1 MGREATLHKH
11 ITLAVIKELKPGAY
25 TVFDKTERNLAIRV
39 NPSGVMTWQ
48 VRLKTSDDHWY
59 WWKLGSLKGLV
70 PEKARTQAHLAKA
83 EADAGKD
90 LREVKRRRKRDAAR
104 QITLRT
110 FITDTYSPWVK
121 AHQKRGDAT
130 VATLET
136 RCADLLETPLPD
148 LSAFA
153 VEKWRSAYLKRGKAP
168 ATVNRVLD
176 DLRACLSKAVAWGYL
191 SDHPLRTVRRA
202 TLDTRGRVRFLSP
215 AEETRL
221 RQALIAR
228 ELKLQAGRA
237 AFNAWRA
244 ARGYNTLP
252 DYATYAD
259 HLQPLVLTALLTGAR
274 RGELFDLVWGAVDL
288 DLGRVTFVGTTTK
301 SGLSRHVP
309 LCTEAQTVLQTWH
322 DQQPAKRQE
331 PEALVFPS
339 PQGGERLDNI
349 STAWGGLVKVAKL
362 TGFRFH
368 DLRHSFASKL
378 VQAGVDLFV
387 VQKLLGHASPIMTQ
401 RYSHLA
407 DEHLTAAVA
416 KLG

>member
-1 MGREATLHKH
+1 MHKN
-11 ITLAVIKELKPGAY
+11 ITLAVIKALEPGAY

-48 VRLKTSDDHWY
+48 VRLKTKDDEWY
-59 WWKLGSLKGLV
+59 WWKLGAVKGLA
-70 PEKARTQAHLAKA
+70 PEAARVQAHLAKA
-83 EADAGKD
+83 EADTGVD
-90 LREVKRRRKRDAAR
+90 LREAKRRRKQTAAR
-104 QITLRT
+104 QITLRA
-110 FITDTYSPWVK
+110 FISDIYAPWVK
-121 AHQKRGDAT
+121 AHQKRGEET
-130 VATLET
+130 VKTLET
-136 RCADLLETPLPD
+136 RCADLLDTPLSD

-153 VEKWRSAYLKRGKAP
+153 VEKWRSAYLKRGKTP

-176 DLRACLSKAVAWGYL
+176 DLRACLSKAVAWGHV
-191 SDHPLRTVRRA
+191 DVHPLRSVRRA
-202 TLDTRGRVRFLSP
+202 KLDTRGRVRFLTP
-215 AEETRL
+215 AEEARL
-221 RQALIAR
+221 RDALTAR
-228 ELKLQAGRA
+228 ETSLRAGRA
-237 AFNAWRA
+237 SFNAWRA
-244 ARGYNTLP
+244 ERGFKPLP

-259 HLQPLVLTALLTGAR
+259 HLHPLVLVALLTGAR
-274 RGELFDLVWGAVDL
+274 RGELFDLTWGAVDL
-288 DLGRVTFVGTTTK
+288 EHARVTFTGTTTK

-309 LCTEAQTVLQTWH
+309 LCTEAKAVLQIWY

-339 PQGGERLDNI
+339 PQGGDRLDNI
-349 STAWGGLVKVAKL
+349 STAWGGLVKASKL

-378 VQAGVDLFV
+378 VQAGVDLFT
-387 VQKLLGHASPIMTQ
+387 VQKLLGHATPTMTQ

>member
-1 MGREATLHKH
+1 MHKT
-11 ITLAVIKELKPGAY
+11 ITLAVIKGLEPGAY

-48 VRLKTSDDHWY
+48 VRLKTSDDQWY
-59 WWKLGSLKGLV
+59 WWKLGSVKGLV

-110 FITDTYSPWVK
+110 FITDTYAPWVK
-121 AHQKRGDAT
+121 AHQKRGEET
-130 VATLET
+130 VKTLET
-136 RCADLLETPLPD
+136 RCADLLDTALPD

-153 VEKWRSAYLKRGKAP
+153 VEKWRSAYLKRGKTP

-176 DLRACLSKAVAWGYL
+176 DLRACLSKAVAWGHL
-191 SDHPLRTVRRA
+191 SEHPLRTVKRA
-202 TLDTRGRVRFLSP
+202 KLDTRGRVRFLTS

-221 RQALIAR
+221 REALTAR
-228 ELKLQAGRA
+228 EAQLRAGRA
-237 AFNAWRA
+237 SFNAWRA
-244 ARGYNTLP
+244 ARGYTTLP

-274 RGELFDLVWGAVDL
+274 RGELFDLTWGAVDL
-288 DLGRVTFVGTTTK
+288 GGARVTFTGTTTK

-309 LCTEAQTVLQTWH
+309 LCPEAQTVLQAWH
-322 DQQPAKRQE
+322 DQQSTKRQE

-339 PQGGERLDNI
+339 PQGGDRLDNI
-349 STAWGGLVKVAKL
+349 STAWGGLVKASKL

-378 VQAGVDLFV
+378 VQAGVDLFT
-387 VQKLLGHASPIMTQ
+387 VQKLLGHATPTMTQ

-407 DEHLTAAVA
+407 DEHLVAAVA